1 VNALP
6 PSAALRPH
14 LPSAGLRQSGPR
26 QEGEAR
32 MTIVV
37 YNQYGSPPCGFIR
50 MLAKHL
56 GLDVKL
62 HDLNLFEGE
71 HLTPDYLKLNPFHKV
86 PTIDDNG
93 FVLYES
99 FAICS
104 YLLDAYGAKSDLKVD
119 CVKTRARV
127 NQALAVITS
136 TVQPHYFKFFKP
148 RFFEQK
154 KATSAEIE
162 ELEKNILWGLEQLLG
177 DGKYVVGDKLTVA
190 DLSLVAHLTL
200 PIEVTH
206 RGTKFPKL
214 ASYYER
220 LKAEL
225 PYFEEINRPGI
236 VLLEKLSQ
244 DLK

>member
-6 PSAALRPH
+6 SSAALRPH
-14 LPSAGLRQSGPR
+14 LPSPGLRQSAPR
-26 QEGEAR
+26 REGEAR
-32 MTIVV
+32 MTLVV

-62 HDLNLFEGE
+62 HDLNLLEGE
-71 HLTPDYLKLNPFHKV
+71 HLTPDYLKLNPFHRV

-99 FAICS
+99 LAICS
-104 YLLDAYGAKSDLKVD
+104 YLLDAYGAHSDLKVD

-154 KATSAEIE
+154 KPTSAEIE
-162 ELEKNILWGLEQLLG
+162 ELEKNILGGLQQLLG

-200 PIEVTH
+200 PLL
-206 RGTKFPKL
+206 GLFDASKFPKL

-236 VLLEKLSQ
+236 VLLEKLCQ